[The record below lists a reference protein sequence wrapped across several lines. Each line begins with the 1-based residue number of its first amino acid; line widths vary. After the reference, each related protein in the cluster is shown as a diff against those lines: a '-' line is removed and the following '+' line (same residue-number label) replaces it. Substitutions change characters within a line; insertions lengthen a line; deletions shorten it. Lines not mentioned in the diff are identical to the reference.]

1 MTIENEI
8 GALPGVQNVKANAD
22 TKQVD
27 ISFDPSQVTLTQIE
41 DTLDEVG
48 YPVQH
53 ERR

>member
-8 GALPGVQNVKANAD
+8 GALPGVRNVKANAD